1 MSGARKL
8 MLSGIALIAL
18 LALVAVA
25 SHAHRPGGGT
35 GAGPEHAPTLIS
47 DYVASPMMIL
57 LPFGAIFVIWGTSA
71 VAGEGFCKA
80 DELAGARSHC

>member
-25 SHAHRPGGGT
+25 SHAHRPGGGN
-35 GAGPEHAPTLIS
+35 
-47 DYVASPMMIL
+47 
-57 LPFGAIFVIWGTSA
+57 
-71 VAGEGFCKA
+71 
-80 DELAGARSHC
+80 GARPRSTRRR